1 MKLEK
6 IDHICIAVRDVK
18 KAEEIYRR
26 TFEIEPIDRYI
37 DENEKINVVRF
48 LIGEVAFE
56 VMEPTDDNSEVAKF
70 LEKRGEG
77 VFLISFKVA
86 NVPNSMDELIQ
97 KGISL
102 LDTQPRKWRNSNF
115 TFLHPRDYNGVLIE
129 LIDEAAGE

>member
-18 KAEEIYRR
+18 KAEKIYRR

>member
-56 VMEPTDDNSEVAKF
+56 VMEPTDDDSEVAKF

-86 NVPNSMDELIQ
+86 NVPNSMDELVL

-102 LDTQPRKWRNSNF
+102 LDTKPRKWRDSNF
-115 TFLHPRDYNGVLIE
+115 TFLRPKDFNGVLIE
-129 LIDEAAGE
+129 LIDEAAGK